1 MSLKPMEENKMITID
16 DFYEDLIQGVISSA
30 DSRGVLKPEAFLE
43 EISTY
48 LIDDAELSE
57 NFEIA
62 DYKKTGIEVHGYD
75 IDLERGILTLVV
87 DEFFQTG
94 IQTLTRDMI
103 ITKFKRVKTFFQKTL
118 LGLYREME
126 ESSPA
131 YSMAYDIFNNKDR
144 ISKVRFFIISDGKI
158 TSRSEMDFPSDSI
171 DTYEAE
177 YRIFDIETI
186 YKIYLSKSNQS
197 FSIDIKE
204 LNGEPLPCLRAPSQS
219 PDYDAY
225 LLVVPGLLLYEIY
238 DLYGQKLLE
247 ENVRTFLQFKGK
259 VNQGLAITIN
269 DAPDKFFA
277 YNNGL
282 TATAKNI
289 ELDTSGDVPK
299 ILSIDGLQIVN
310 GGQTTSAIY
319 AAKKNKKLD
328 ISNVFVQM
336 KLSIVRDPE
345 QHHMFVSKVSEYAN
359 TQNKVNASDFFANSP
374 FHQDFKGHSERIYA
388 PSLNGLQRKTRWFYE
403 RARGQYLNEQA
414 YLTKAAK
421 ASFLKDYPKEQLV
434 EKTLLAKSEN
444 SWRMVPD
451 IVSKGAQ
458 TNFIKFA
465 DDVTKKLDADKLAIT
480 EKYFRDA
487 ISKIIIFKATEKI
500 VSKAPWYD
508 GGYRAQTVT
517 YTVALLAYIF
527 HKNNKTFNF
536 SKIWQTQCVP
546 NDLAEALLILA
557 GMVYS
562 SLTSPIEGI
571 ANVTQWAK
579 QSRCW
584 DIIKTLDVS
593 SVEKVLLEEYSAD
606 LEEMLYEK
614 KDAISKKRI
623 DNSIEMQTFVLS
635 VKREIWSKIFDYFSK
650 NPTGIIPTD
659 INVLYS
665 LLNGRIK
672 CPSPNQ
678 AKCLYRIYMQ
688 AEKLGM
694 VLK

>member
-1 MSLKPMEENKMITID
+1 MITID

-144 ISKVRFFIISDGKI
+144 ISKVRFFIISDGKL

-204 LNGEPLPCLRAPSQS
+204 LNCEPLPCLRAPSQS

-336 KLSIVRDPE
+336 KLSIVRNPE

-359 TQNKVNASDFFANSP
+359 TQNKVNAADFFANSP

-593 SVEKVLLEEYSAD
+593 SVEKVFLEEYSAD

>member
-1 MSLKPMEENKMITID
+1 MITID

>member
-1 MSLKPMEENKMITID
+1 MITVD
-16 DFYEDLIQGVISSA
+16 DFYDDLIQGVISSA
-30 DSRGVLKPEAFLE
+30 DSRGILKPEAFLE

-48 LIDDAELSE
+48 LMDDAELSE

-62 DYKKTGIEVHGYD
+62 DYKKTGLEVHGYD
-75 IDLERGILTLVV
+75 IDLERGVLTLVV

-103 ITKFKRVKTFFQKTL
+103 NTKFKRVKTFFQKAL
-118 LGLYREME
+118 QGLYREME

-131 YSMAYDIFNNKDR
+131 YSMAYEIFNNKDR

-158 TSRSEMDFPSDSI
+158 TSRSEMDFPLDCVDS
-171 DTYEAE
+171 YEAE
-177 YRIFDIETI
+177 YRIFDIERI
-186 YKIYLSKSNQS
+186 YKIYLAKSEQS
-197 FSIDIKE
+197 FSIDIQK
-204 LNGEPLPCLRAPSQS
+204 LNNGASLPCLIAPTQS
-219 PDYDAY
+219 SDYDAY

-259 VNQGLAITIN
+259 VNQGLAITIGES
-269 DAPDKFFA
+269 PDKFFA

-282 TATAKNI
+282 TATAKSV
-289 ELDTSGDVPK
+289 ELDTSGDIPK
-299 ILSIDGLQIVN
+299 LLTIDGLQIVN

-328 ISNVFVQM
+328 ISKIFVQM
-336 KLSIVRDPE
+336 KLSIVRDQE
-345 QHHMFVSKVSEYAN
+345 QHHDFVSKVSEYAN

-388 PSLNGLQRKTRWFYE
+388 PSLNGLQRKTKWFYE

-414 YLTKAAK
+414 YLTKATK

-444 SWRMVPD
+444 SWRMVPF

-458 TNFIKFA
+458 SNFIKFA
-465 DDVTKKLDADKLAIT
+465 EDVTKQLDANKQAIT

-500 VSKAPWYD
+500 VSNASWYD

-517 YTVALLAYIF
+517 YTIALLSYIF

-536 SKIWQTQCVP
+536 SKIWKIQCVP
-546 NDLAEALLILA
+546 NDLTQAILDLA
-557 GMVYS
+557 GVVYS
-562 SLTSPIEGI
+562 SLINPAEGI

-579 QSRCW
+579 QPRCW
-584 DIIKTLDVS
+584 ERIKAVDVS
-593 SVEKVLLEEYSAD
+593 SIEQELIEEYSAD
-606 LEEMLYEK
+606 REEVLYEK
-614 KDAISKKRI
+614 KEAASKKKI

-635 VKREIWSKIFDYFSK
+635 VKMEVWSKIYNYF
-650 NPTGIIPTD
+650 NRNTTGVSPTD
-659 INVLYS
+659 ISVLSS
-665 LLNGRIK
+665 LLTGRIK

-678 AKCLYRIYMQ
+678 AKCLYRIYTQ
-688 AEKLGM
+688 AEHLGM
-694 VLK
+694 ALK